1 MAILYGMRLA
11 SDKNVRHLIVESDS
25 ELAIKLISEGC
36 EVMLGEGEGWFLIFL
51 DTAALCESCSFQH
64 VNGVADNLAKMVL
77 ST

>member
-36 EVMLGEGEGWFLIFL
+36 EVMLGEGEGWFLIFWTL
-51 DTAALCESCSFQH
+51 LHSVKAAVFNMLMGSFITWQKW
-64 VNGVADNLAKMVL
+64 VSK
-77 ST
+77 